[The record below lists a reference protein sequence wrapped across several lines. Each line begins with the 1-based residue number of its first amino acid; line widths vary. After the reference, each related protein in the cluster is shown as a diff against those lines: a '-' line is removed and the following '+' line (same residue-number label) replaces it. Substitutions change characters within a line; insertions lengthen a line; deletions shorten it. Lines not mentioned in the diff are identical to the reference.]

1 MLVPSSG
8 GHEGPEAA
16 GGPSQPKMLL
26 SSRAIRLCRAALSCD
41 FFVLRHSF
49 HGRRES
55 CQNNFPPGRHCLH
68 VGIERVKYNRSP
80 VPRGGFPARL
90 SCKSTNH
97 PNAGCLTSRD
107 PSAKEKNPG
116 LILQRAVRAWG
127 WVVRGPLPEPPGE
140 LQRAPSSPSVT
151 SRTSKEEW

>member
-16 GGPSQPKMLL
+16 GGPSQPKTLL
-26 SSRAIRLCRAALSCD
+26 SSRAIRLCRAALSCN

-55 CQNNFPPGRHCLH
+55 CQNNFPPGHHCPH

-80 VPRGGFPARL
+80 VSRGDFQQGCPVKAPITQMQAAWHPGILRPR
-90 SCKSTNH
+90 K
-97 PNAGCLTSRD
+97 
-107 PSAKEKNPG
+107 KNPG

-151 SRTSKEEW
+151 SRTSKEW